1 MENIVMYRRLLIG
14 TRGGPLFY
22 VVWHHVKVAHIPP
35 GSGTYLNLDEEMIA
49 RAPILDTWSNLR
61 LNQNSLDRIYIDH
74 QTDTFKVDNTM
85 VYQIFSK
92 IFIDMDEFVYVK
104 QRRAMQDS

>member
-1 MENIVMYRRLLIG
+1 MPKVDKNNWAKTMENIVMYLRLLIG
-14 TRGGPLFY
+14 TRGGALFY

-61 LNQNSLDRIYIDH
+61 LNQN
-74 QTDTFKVDNTM
+74 
-85 VYQIFSK
+85 
-92 IFIDMDEFVYVK
+92 
-104 QRRAMQDS
+104 